1 MILLKKQSSFVSM
14 LAFLF
19 LSLTSS
25 MIYANESND
34 GFAISAGNLSP
45 VNIGILDEGHS
56 QIGTR
61 LGYRLGRLQPFGF
74 LDFAK
79 ASLIDEST
87 YEEGD
92 GTDLIKNTNKDN
104 INLTLITAGAGLKF
118 LLNEPKAKTV
128 QTYLV
133 GSVFTVIPMASANDK
148 AIKELD
154 KATSWGGLAGFGTQ
168 YSFSKHFSAGIELGL
183 SYFNANYEYITD
195 DSYGGYIYRQT
206 DAQGIGLWQIYHMLF
221 VEMVL

>member
-1 MILLKKQSSFVSM
+1 MIFLKKQTALVSM
-14 LAFLF
+14 FAFLF
-19 LSLTSS
+19 FSLTSS

-45 VNIGILDEGHS
+45 VNIGVLDEGHS

-61 LGYRLGRLQPFGF
+61 LGYRLGRFQPFIF

-87 YEEGD
+87 SEEGYSA
-92 GTDLIKNTNKDN
+92 DLVKDTSKDN
-104 INLTLITAGAGLKF
+104 IKLTLITAGAGLKF
-118 LLNEPKAKTV
+118 LINEPKANTV

-133 GSVFTVIPMASANDK
+133 GSVFTVIPMASANDQQ
-148 AIKELD
+148 IKELD
-154 KATSWGGLAGFGTQ
+154 KATSLGGLAGFGTQ

-183 SYFNANYEYITD
+183 SYFTANYKYVND
-195 DSYGGYIYRQT
+195 DSYGGYLYRQT
-206 DAQGIGLWQIYHMLF
+206 NTQGLALWQIYHMLF
-221 VEMVL
+221 IEMVL